1 MITKMKK
8 VMLFTPDVN
17 QDVDE
22 DLTRLGQLGVVHI
35 APFQP
40 AQDESIDR
48 VDARIK
54 QMQVAMDALEN
65 AGDGEAA
72 DAEGDVDFSAM
83 ERGEIVLMEE
93 ILNAEN
99 KRKQQEKLL
108 KSQQNSLLWYGNWG
122 KVTEKD
128 RELLNGSG

>member
-8 VMLFTPDVN
+8 VMLFTPDIS

-22 DLTRLGQLGVVHI
+22 DLTKLGQLGVVHI

-54 QMQVAMDALEN
+54 QMQTAMDALESV
-65 AGDGEAA
+65 GDRDASEPGE
-72 DAEGDVDFSAM
+72 DMDFSAM
-83 ERGEIVLMEE
+83 ERGEIVLM
-93 ILNAEN
+93 
-99 KRKQQEKLL
+99 
-108 KSQQNSLLWYGNWG
+108 
-122 KVTEKD
+122 
-128 RELLNGSG
+128 

>member
-8 VMLFTPDVN
+8 VMLFTPDVSHS
-17 QDVDE
+17 VDE

-54 QMQVAMDALEN
+54 QMQTAMDALEN
-65 AGDGEAA
+65 IGDEHREILILKELQG
-72 DAEGDVDFSAM
+72 F
-83 ERGEIVLMEE
+83 RYGEIAAILEIPEGTVASRLYHARRSLKEALEE
-93 ILNAEN
+93 MGAE
-99 KRKQQEKLL
+99 
-108 KSQQNSLLWYGNWG
+108 YP
-122 KVTEKD
+122 
-128 RELLNGSG
+128 

>member
-8 VMLFTPDVN
+8 VMLFTPDIS

-54 QMQVAMDALEN
+54 QMQTAMDALESV
-65 AGDGEAA
+65 G
-72 DAEGDVDFSAM
+72 V
-83 ERGEIVLMEE
+83 RGSVR
-93 ILNAEN
+93 A
-99 KRKQQEKLL
+99 
-108 KSQQNSLLWYGNWG
+108 
-122 KVTEKD
+122 
-128 RELLNGSG
+128 

>member
-8 VMLFTPDVN
+8 VMLFTPDIS
-17 QDVDE
+17 QDVDK

-54 QMQVAMDALEN
+54 QMQTAMDALQSV
-65 AGDGEAA
+65 GEESTSVV
-72 DAEGDVDFSAM
+72 DEDHVDFSSM

-93 ILNAEN
+93 ILNADN
-99 KRKQQEKLL
+99 RRKQQEKLL
-108 KSQQNSLLWYGNWG
+108 KAQEDSLLWYST
-122 KVTEKD
+122 VSYTHLRAHET
-128 RELLNGSG
+128 